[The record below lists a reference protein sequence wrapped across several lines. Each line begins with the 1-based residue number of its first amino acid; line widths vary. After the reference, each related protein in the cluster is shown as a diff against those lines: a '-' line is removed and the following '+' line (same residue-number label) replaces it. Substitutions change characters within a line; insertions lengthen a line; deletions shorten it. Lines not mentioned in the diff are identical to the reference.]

1 MAKILVIDDDEQILK
16 LLTVYLGKDG
26 HEIISASDG
35 NQGLQELM
43 SRQFD
48 LVITDIVM
56 PEKDGLEVLMWLS
69 GQKVRPKVI
78 AISGGSPALNQDYL
92 LQLSKVMSADETL
105 HKPFKGDQLRD
116 VVRSL
121 LSKS

>member
-26 HEIISASDG
+26 HQIISASDG
-35 NQGLQELM
+35 KQGLEELT

-69 GQKVRPKVI
+69 GQKSRPKVI

-105 HKPFKGDQLRD
+105 HKPFRGDQLRD